1 MINIIIVFAP
11 ISLQV
16 IAQMEIL
23 LTQHQT
29 PVSVDPVPIHA
40 VVVKFATRGPTH
52 AVSFYTA
59 SNILDSTSQ
68 MYN

>member
-1 MINIIIVFAP
+1 
-11 ISLQV
+11 
-16 IAQMEIL
+16 MEIL

-40 VVVKFATRGPTH
+40 VVVKSATRAPTH

-68 MYN
+68 MYNSLLI